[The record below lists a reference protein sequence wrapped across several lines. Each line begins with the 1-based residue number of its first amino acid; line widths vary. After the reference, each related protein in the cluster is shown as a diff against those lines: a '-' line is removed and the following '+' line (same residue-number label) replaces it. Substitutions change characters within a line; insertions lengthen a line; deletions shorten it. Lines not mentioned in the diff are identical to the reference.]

1 MELLKKGKIIMKNP
15 IKKILK
21 IEDLKKSEVELLNGR
36 IQGIQIGK
44 SATIATAQYE
54 NLKPSYG
61 MSVDTSGFSLEQIY
75 KAYEIG
81 NKMLDTEMK
90 IESHNKLA
98 ERLEMDSGIGYS
110 MIDGIAYAWVSSI
123 CSFDIVWRIPDFELQ
138 QYASR
143 GKIAEAIFCSMLL
156 EKEYPEDLYQFC
168 QENDLAEDYA
178 IVINGNLKLDFESLT
193 IKEQYKQVKDH
204 ITKPQFQV
212 RAQNNEHLY
221 TGKIDLL
228 CLWDKVPAV
237 LDIKCTASLPNYN
250 QVALYG
256 VCYPEVKIIG
266 YIPIGKCDLARGYDK
281 VKMTTEIAKEF
292 KLAIK
297 KRYRFFKRFGF

>member
-1 MELLKKGKIIMKNP
+1 MKNP

-143 GKIAEAIFCSMLL
+143 GKIAEALFCDMLL
-156 EKEYPEDLYQFC
+156 GKEYPEDLYQFC
-168 QENDLAEDYA
+168 QGKDLAEDYA

>member
-1 MELLKKGKIIMKNP
+1 MKNP

-61 MSVDTSGFSLEQIY
+61 MSVDTSGFSLDQIY

-110 MIDGIAYAWVSSI
+110 MINGIAYAWVSSI

-143 GKIAEAIFCSMLL
+143 GKIAEKVFCDMILG
-156 EKEYPEDLYQFC
+156 KEYPKDLYEYC
-168 QENDLAEDYA
+168 QKNDLAEDYA

-193 IKEQYKQVKDH
+193 IKEQYEQVKDH
-204 ITKPQFQV
+204 ITEPKFQV
-212 RAQNNEHLY
+212 RVQNDEHLY

-228 CLWDKVPAV
+228 CLWDGVPAV
-237 LDIKCTASLPNYN
+237 MDIKCTASLPNYN

-256 VCYPEVKIIG
+256 ICYPEVKMIG

-281 VKMTTEIAKEF
+281 VKITKDISKEF
-292 KLAIK
+292 KQALK
-297 KRYRFFKRFGF
+297 KRYRFYKRFGF

>member
-1 MELLKKGKIIMKNP
+1 MKFKNIIKIDDLKQAEKELL
-15 IKKILK
+15 
-21 IEDLKKSEVELLNGR
+21 EGR
-36 IQGIQIGK
+36 IQGIQLGK
-44 SATIATAQYE
+44 SATISTAPYE

-61 MSVDTSGFSLEQIY
+61 MSIDTSGFSLEQIY

-143 GKIAEAIFCSMLL
+143 GKIAEKVFCDMILG
-156 EKEYPEDLYQFC
+156 KEYPKDLYEYC

-212 RAQNNEHLY
+212 RVQNDEHLY

-228 CLWDKVPAV
+228 CLWDEVPAV

-250 QVALYG
+250 QVVLYG
-256 VCYPEVKIIG
+256 VCIPEVKIIG
-266 YIPIGKCDLARGYDK
+266 YIPIGKCDLVRGYDK
-281 VKMTTEIAKEF
+281 VKITKDISKEF
-292 KLAIK
+292 KQALK
-297 KRYRFFKRFGF
+297 KRYRFYKRFGF

>member
-1 MELLKKGKIIMKNP
+1 MKFKNIIKIDDLKQTEKELL
-15 IKKILK
+15 
-21 IEDLKKSEVELLNGR
+21 EGR
-36 IQGIQIGK
+36 IQGIQLGK
-44 SATIATAQYE
+44 SATISTAPYE

-61 MSVDTSGFSLEQIY
+61 MSIDTSGFSLDQIY

-81 NKMLDTEMK
+81 NKMLDAEMK

-143 GKIAEAIFCSMLL
+143 GKIAEKVFCDMILG
-156 EKEYPEDLYQFC
+156 KEYPKDLYEYC

-212 RAQNNEHLY
+212 RVQNDEHLY

-228 CLWDKVPAV
+228 CLWDGVPAV

-250 QVALYG
+250 QVVLYG
-256 VCYPEVKIIG
+256 VCIPEVKIIG

-281 VKMTTEIAKEF
+281 VKITKDIAKEF
-292 KLAIK
+292 KTALK
-297 KRYRFFKRFGF
+297 KRYRFYKRFGF